1 MNKIIN
7 ISTLIST
14 DIRSRANANIIR
26 SAIDGIDDNIIL
38 DFKDVTFVSRSFM
51 DEVYNIMEEYEGIR
65 LINMSGFVKTMFDAV
80 TRGRQNKRTLPNSES
95 EIKVLKDMK
104 SLESFFATI

>member
-26 SAIDGIDDNIIL
+26 SVIDGIDDGIIL

-51 DEVYNIMEEYEGIR
+51 DEVYNVMEEHEKIR
-65 LINMSGFVKTMFDAV
+65 LINMSDFVKTMFDAV
-80 TRGRQNKRTLPNSES
+80 TRGRKSKRTLPDSGS